1 MAAYIF
7 VMSSWHASVMETV
20 DGQMQKKRES
30 LRASILES
38 LRNRKKPLPH
48 ANERSRPA
56 GTLIASYNV
65 HKCVGTDGRFDPE
78 RISRVIQE
86 IDADVMALQEADSRF
101 GERTGLLDLHRLER
115 ETGLVPVPVAGVSK
129 AHGWHGNVVLFKQGK
144 LRDVHQIKL
153 PGLEPRG
160 ALIAEIELARGGM
173 LRIVAAHLG
182 LLRRSRAQQ
191 AHMIIEMMNSRD
203 EKTPTVLLGDLNEWR
218 LGDRSSL
225 NTFQSAFGP
234 LPAPVPSFPAGL
246 PMLALDR
253 IMANRRGL
261 ISSVE
266 VHASPLA
273 RVASDHLPIKAMV
286 ALEAA
291 HPAGDEPEQPQK
303 SAGGIS

>member
-1 MAAYIF
+1 
-7 VMSSWHASVMETV
+7 
-20 DGQMQKKRES
+20 MQKNRES
-30 LRASILES
+30 LRASIIDS
-38 LRNRKKPLPH
+38 IKGRK
-48 ANERSRPA
+48 RPQSYSTGKTHPT

-78 RISRVIQE
+78 RISRVIHE

-115 ETGLVPVPVAGVSK
+115 ETGLVPVPVSGALK
-129 AHGWHGNVVLFKQGK
+129 AHGWHGNVILFKQGK
-144 LRDVHQIKL
+144 LRDVHQANL

-173 LRIVAAHLG
+173 LRVIAAHLG

-191 AHMIIEMMNSRD
+191 ARMIIDLMNSRG
-203 EKTPTVLLGDLNEWR
+203 EKTPTILLGDLNEWR

-234 LPAPVPSFPAGL
+234 LPAAVPSFPAGL

-261 ISSVE
+261 VSTVE

-273 RVASDHLPIKAMV
+273 RIASDHLPIKAMV
-286 ALEAA
+286 SLEAA
-291 HPAGDEPEQPQK
+291 HAEVADEEPAQK
-303 SAGGIS
+303 SAGGLS